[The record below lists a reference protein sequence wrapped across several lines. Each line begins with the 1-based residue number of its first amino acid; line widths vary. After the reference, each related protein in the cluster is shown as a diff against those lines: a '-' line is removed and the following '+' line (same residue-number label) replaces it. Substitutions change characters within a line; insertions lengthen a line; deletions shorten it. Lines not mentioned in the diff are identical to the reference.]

1 MLQRFNRFTAATWF
15 ADCLDAGVDARDTLV
30 SYNLGPGQMALAA
43 VRGPNDT
50 LSIRPSRWGF
60 LQGSSG
66 DAADPARLSNARLET
81 ADTRPA
87 YREAFIRRRCL
98 IPADGYYVWR
108 TLDSGRTQ
116 PYFVHLKDRRPFCF
130 AGLWNLGEDA
140 DGHPLYSFTVLTR
153 DALPG
158 VRELQARMPV
168 ILDDSAWAGWLESAM
183 NDPEDVRSLARTG
196 SRVALEVYP
205 ISRRVDSLKNNDV
218 QLLEPIGMLN

>member
-15 ADCLDAGVDARDTLV
+15 AECLDARVDAQDTLV

-43 VRGPNDT
+43 IRDSDDALT
-50 LSIRPSRWGF
+50 IRPSRWGF
-60 LQGSSG
+60 LRGPG
-66 DAADPARLSNARLET
+66 NDAPDPARLSNARLET
-81 ADTRPA
+81 ADSRPA
-87 YREAFIRRRCL
+87 YREAFTSRRCL

-108 TLDSGRTQ
+108 TLESGRVQ
-116 PYFVHLKDRRPFCF
+116 PYFVHLKNRQPFCF
-130 AGLWNLGEDA
+130 AGMWNLGEDA
-140 DGHPLYSFTVLTR
+140 DGQPLHSFAVLTR

-168 ILDDSAWAGWLESAM
+168 ILDDSAWADWMESAM
-183 NDPEDVRSLARTG
+183 DDPEDVRSLARTG